1 MTKLFVSDL
10 HGKEELESVFLVKIF
25 NTMEGKDGRKYFN
38 MILTD
43 ATGDLESR
51 LWQYS
56 EEVEK
61 QIAKG
66 SFVKVRGKLNFFQGR
81 KQFIVNHIEKVNPAE
96 INEDDFLMKA
106 TQDPELMYK
115 KLLGIV
121 DGLSDVYI
129 KELLRSIITDGE
141 IARRLKTWQA
151 GKSIHH
157 AYKSGLIEHILSC
170 TTLALFLSPHYK
182 VNENYVVAGCILHD
196 LCKIYE
202 LTDGMNVEYT
212 EEGKLVGHLVKGLE
226 IVDRYAYKIKNFPH
240 YTKMHLKHILLA
252 HHGEYEYGSPKI
264 PQTSEAFLVHLIDLM
279 DSKMG
284 ALDIIKKTDSATGHW
299 SGFVKHLDRIVYK
312 SELPFYPE
320 YVPDEQVEQERNQ
333 RAEGYQAQR
342 QAPAS
347 QPRQDHKQKPAP
359 EPKTSLGKMLGNFKI
374 EE

>member
-1 MTKLFVSDL
+1 MSKLFIADL
-10 HGKEELESVFLVKIF
+10 QGKEEIESVFLIKII
-25 NTMEGKDGRKYFN
+25 NVMEGKDGRKYFN
-38 MILTD
+38 IILTD
-43 ATGDLESR
+43 STGDLESR
-51 LWQYS
+51 LWNYS

-61 QIAKG
+61 EITKN

-81 KQFIVNHIEKVNPAE
+81 KQFILTSIQKVPGSE
-96 INEDDFLMKA
+96 VNEDDFVMKA
-106 TQDPELMYK
+106 SQNPEVMYK
-115 KLLGIV
+115 DLLAIV
-121 DGLSDVYI
+121 DGLTDVYI
-129 KELLRSIITDGE
+129 RDLLRSIITDGE
-141 IARRLKTWQA
+141 TARRLKTWQA

-157 AYKSGLIEHILSC
+157 AYKSGLLEHILSC
-170 TTLALFLSPHYK
+170 SYLALNLSRHYR

-226 IVDRYAYKIKNFPH
+226 IVDRFSYKIKNFPH
-240 YTKMHLKHILLA
+240 YMKMHLKHILLA

-279 DSKMG
+279 DSKM
-284 ALDIIKKTDSATGHW
+284 ATMEMVKKTDNSTGHW

-320 YVPDEQVEQERNQ
+320 YIQEE
-333 RAEGYQAQR
+333 EGEERSEHKPQTHQSR
-342 QAPAS
+342 P
-347 QPRQDHKQKPAP
+347 QPSKAKAAP
-359 EPKTSLGKMLGNFKI
+359 EPKTSMAKMLGGLKI

>member
-1 MTKLFVSDL
+1 MKKLFVSEL
-10 HGKEELESVFLVKIF
+10 HGKEEIESVFLVKII
-25 NTMEGKDGRKYFN
+25 NCLEDKSGKKYFN
-38 MILTD
+38 IILTD

-51 LWQYS
+51 LWNYS
-56 EEVEK
+56 AEVEK
-61 QIAKG
+61 SVLKND
-66 SFVKVRGKLNFFQGR
+66 FVRVKGKLNFYQGR
-81 KQFIVNHIEKVNPAE
+81 KQFIVNQITKLDAGEVNL
-96 INEDDFLMKA
+96 DDFQMKA
-106 TQDPELMYK
+106 SADPEVMYK
-115 KLLGIV
+115 KLLAIV
-121 DGLSDVYI
+121 EGLSDVYI
-129 KELLRSIITDGE
+129 RDLLRNIITDGE

-170 TTLALFLSPHYK
+170 TELALTLSKHYR

-202 LTDGMNVEYT
+202 LTDGINVEYT

-226 IVDRYAYKIKNFPH
+226 IVDRFSYKIRNFPH
-240 YTKMHLKHILLA
+240 YTKMHIKHILLA

-284 ALDIIKKTDSATGHW
+284 SLEIVKKTDSQTGHW

-320 YVPDEQVEQERNQ
+320 YVADENIEEKPNTSSHPQPNHKRESH
-333 RAEGYQAQR
+333 RA
-342 QAPAS
+342 
-347 QPRQDHKQKPAP
+347 
-359 EPKTSLGKMLGNFKI
+359 EPKTSLGKVLANIKV
-374 EE
+374 ED

>member
-1 MTKLFVSDL
+1 MSKLFIADL
-10 HGKEELESVFLVKIF
+10 QGKEEIESVFLVKIM

-38 MILTD
+38 IILSD
-43 ATGDLESR
+43 STGDLESR
-51 LWQYS
+51 LWNYS

-61 QIAKG
+61 QISKNC
-66 SFVKVRGKLNFFQGR
+66 FVKVRGKVNFFQGR
-81 KQFIVNHIEKVNPAE
+81 KQFIISQIQKVDAAE
-96 INEDDFLMKA
+96 VNEDDFMMKA
-106 TQDPELMYK
+106 SKNPETMYK
-115 KLLGIV
+115 DLLGIV
-121 DGLSDVYI
+121 DKLSDVYI
-129 KELLRSIITDGE
+129 RDLLRSIITDGE

-157 AYKSGLIEHILSC
+157 AYKSGLLEHILSC
-170 TTLALFLSPHYK
+170 SYLAVNLSHHYK

-202 LTDGMNVEYT
+202 LTDGLNVEYT

-226 IVDRYAYKIKNFPH
+226 IVDRYSYKIKGFPH
-240 YTKMHLKHILLA
+240 HMRMHLKHILLA

-284 ALDIIKKTDSATGHW
+284 TMEMIKKTDNATGHW

-312 SELPFYPE
+312 AELPFYPE
-320 YVPDEQVEQERNQ
+320 YISEEEEEEKREHRERPT
-333 RAEGYQAQR
+333 A
-342 QAPAS
+342 APV
-347 QPRQDHKQKPAP
+347 KTKNAP
-359 EPKTSLGKMLGNFKI
+359 EPKTSMAKMLAGLKV